1 MMTPSTQTSIT
12 ILCFIVNLTVVYCQ
26 MPNAT
31 SKGNVTCG
39 SLIGNSDADLY
50 DVYRFEPSVTTAVNI
65 DTCDSNSDISVI
77 IFNETFDVISN
88 WYCYEGDNCGWCTNG
103 NDYYIENFT
112 IPSDQSNEM
121 VYLVVYTW
129 ESGEYKVNINC
140 NASEPVYH
148 MYWNQTDTT
157 DIPYVWN
164 QTDDSDPKPSVPY
177 IPDTKKSLYF
187 VNSLSPW
194 LCDHLFKD
202 HYVTS
207 TPQLLSKHIHMDNN
221 YTKISLQILVN
232 ESCSLS
238 YCNILTIVDDINNV
252 TMFSLSLNKEI
263 NILKIE
269 TINSFGI
276 TYSYGVPNVDNIL
289 LSDTFYHRLDITFTQ
304 QQNIF
309 EIDGVTY

>member
-1 MMTPSTQTSIT
+1 MMTPSTQASII
-12 ILCFIVNLTVVYCQ
+12 ILCFIVNIIVVYCQ
-26 MPNAT
+26 NVT
-31 SKGNVTCG
+31 VYVTCG
-39 SLIGNSDADLY
+39 SFIVNSVADVHDAY
-50 DVYRFEPSVTTAVNI
+50 VFEPSFTTSVNI
-65 DTCDSNSDISVI
+65 DTCDSNSDISI
-77 IFNETFDVISN
+77 FIFNETFGDISN
-88 WYCYEGDNCGWCTNG
+88 WYCEDGDNCGWCTNG

-121 VYLVVYTW
+121 AYMIVYTW
-129 ESGEYKVNINC
+129 ESGEYTININC
-140 NASEPVYH
+140 DGF
-148 MYWNQTDTT
+148 TDT
-157 DIPYVWN
+157 DISYA
-164 QTDDSDPKPSVPY
+164 Y
-177 IPDTKKSLYF
+177 ALDTKKRSLYF

-238 YCNILTIVDDINNV
+238 YCNILTIIDDVNNV
-252 TMFSLSLNKEI
+252 TMFSLSVNNEI
-263 NILKIE
+263 NTLKIE